1 ASLLAAL
8 HPPLTAKPGYHRH
21 SEPLH
26 VPARLKALREGKA
39 GEPVDLRLGSKS
51 YEVDQLL
58 GKGAYARVYGATE
71 TPVGVADAATEST
84 VVFRSVALKLHS
96 KPCPWEFY
104 IYRQMHL
111 RIDGPQRQL
120 FGTASAYHDFPNAS
134 ILTCSLG
141 ASGTLQ

>member
-1 ASLLAAL
+1 MQ
-8 HPPLTAKPGYHRH
+8 GYHRH

-111 RIDGPQRQL
+111 RIDGPQ
-120 FGTASAYHDFPNAS
+120 
-134 ILTCSLG
+134 
-141 ASGTLQ
+141 